1 MFLLYVIKRCV
12 EYYSLRFELKKNI
25 AQSLEC
31 QTQITF
37 QHIKKPLWRSFH
49 TFYVILGI

>member
-1 MFLLYVIKRCV
+1 MFLLYVIKIYV
-12 EYYSLRFELKKNI
+12 EYYSLRFELKKN
-25 AQSLEC
+25 AKN